1 MNAIAMA
8 PRMGVN
14 VLPDRLTIPMFD
26 IKEYE
31 GNNQPMKYV
40 NDMKHENMWLTLSH
54 GQRTTY
60 FNVLTLRKTS
70 N

>member
-1 MNAIAMA
+1 MNTIAMA

-31 GNNQPMKYV
+31 GKQPTDEV
-40 NDMKHENMWLTLSH
+40 
-54 GQRTTY
+54 R
-60 FNVLTLRKTS
+60 
-70 N
+70 